1 MVKKFEACVQA
12 IHYLLKN
19 FGEMDKLKIVK
30 LIYFADKWQLIAA
43 GRTITN
49 DDYLA
54 MRHGPA
60 GSMALNV
67 LNRNEEYLEP
77 EQLEFM
83 DRYILPVRIG
93 ESGYKFMNSD
103 MYYDQF
109 SESDENALR
118 KIGEK
123 FKSLDKWDIVNLT
136 HKYPEWKQFEREL
149 KEDPATCRPIRLID
163 MFSCVD
169 DDPLGIR
176 SEMVEVSKSLYL
188 GCEEEFLGDDN
199 E

>member
-12 IHYLLKN
+12 VHYLLRT

-60 GSMALNV
+60 GSMVLNV
-67 LNRNEEYLEP
+67 LNRNEEYLEQ

-83 DRYILPVRIG
+83 DRYILQTRIG
-93 ESGYKFMNSD
+93 ESGYRFMARD
-103 MYYDQF
+103 MRYDQF
-109 SESDENALR
+109 SESDVSALKR
-118 KIGEK
+118 IGEK

-136 HKYPEWKQFEREL
+136 HKYPEWKQFEDEL
-149 KEDPATCRPIRLID
+149 KEDPSTCRPIPLVD
-163 MFSCVD
+163 MFSCID
-169 DDPLGIR
+169 DDPLGIP
-176 SEMVEVSKSLYL
+176 SDIVEVSKNLYL
-188 GCEEEFLGDDN
+188 GYDVAPLGDGN

>member
-60 GSMALNV
+60 GSMVLNV

-83 DRYILPVRIG
+83 DRYILQAKVG
-93 ESGYKFMNSD
+93 ESSYKFMDRD
-103 MYYDQF
+103 MCYDQF
-109 SESDENALR
+109 SESDVSALGR
-118 KIGEK
+118 IGEK

-136 HKYPEWKQFEREL
+136 HKYPEWRQFEREL
-149 KEDPATCRPIRLID
+149 KEDPAACRPIPLID
-163 MFSCVD
+163 MFSRID
-169 DDPLGIR
+169 DDPLGIP
-176 SEMVEVSKSLYL
+176 SDIVEVSKNIYL
-188 GCEEEFLGDDN
+188 GRGDELLGDEN
-199 E
+199 G

>member
-12 IHYLLKN
+12 IHCLLKN

-60 GSMALNV
+60 GSMVLNV
-67 LNRNEEYLEP
+67 LNRNEEYLER
-77 EQLEFM
+77 EQLEYM
-83 DRYILPVRIG
+83 DRYILQVKLG
-93 ESGYKFMNSD
+93 GSNYKFMNRD

-109 SESDENALR
+109 SESDENALK
-118 KIGEK
+118 KIGER
-123 FKSLDKWDIVNLT
+123 FKSLDTWDIVDLT
-136 HKYPEWKQFEREL
+136 HKYPEWKQFEDEL
-149 KEDPATCRPIRLID
+149 KEDPTGCKPISLVD
-163 MFSCVD
+163 MFSRID
-169 DDPLGIR
+169 DDPLGIP
-176 SEMVEVSKSLYL
+176 SDTVEMSKNIYL
-188 GCEEEFLGDDN
+188 GYEVGVLCDGN